1 MASKDNKNKIK
12 KSRSLT
18 KSEMTLITIFIILG
32 GLYLSDKYVFA
43 SKKEEISTVQEK
55 LDIRTQYYNAL
66 LADYNK
72 MDELKLK
79 LEDLKN
85 RLLGLKVKIKSFI
98 SQEDIILSLD
108 GIAKDSKLSL
118 KNMSLS
124 NLETMTFKE
133 FSEKMFNFGTKDE
146 NKQQSNSQNQNNENK
161 VPSTTPEGTPLE
173 EEDLIFMKTVQL
185 DFEGSVQNVY
195 DFLQRIEN
203 KLDKIIVTDI
213 TLTELTKNNTKM
225 LSGSISLGYLGY
237 AMPDDKDK
245 YKLEVPASESKPNLF
260 HEGGWSNDNINK
272 DTNYSNFMLTLPANK
287 DEGVT
292 FGETYNEASKLY
304 AASRGTTIDA
314 KFKIQKKDDKYTY
327 YYGLDKVN
335 TTLENELVLKDD
347 KIILLVKSHKA
358 NENLTKINLSIE
370 NLTDKKLEVKII
382 DDDSTN
388 PLINVKERKGDITV
402 K

>member
-1 MASKDNKNKIK
+1 MASKDNKNKVK

-18 KSEMTLITIFIILG
+18 KSEMTLITIFIVLG
-32 GLYLSDKYVFA
+32 GLYLSDKYIFA

-72 MDELKLK
+72 IDELKLK

-85 RLLGLKVKIKSFI
+85 RLLSLKTQIKSFI

-108 GIAKDSKLSL
+108 SIAEDCKLSL

-124 NLETMTFKE
+124 NLETMTFEE
-133 FSEKMFNFGTKDE
+133 FSNKMFNLGTKDE
-146 NKQQSNSQNQNNENK
+146 NAQSPSNESQPHNTNS
-161 VPSTTPEGTPLE
+161 EGKPIE
-173 EEDLIFMKTVQL
+173 QVDHVFMKTAQL

-213 TLTELTKNNTKM
+213 TLTETNKDNKKILA
-225 LSGSISLGYLGY
+225 GSISLGYLAY
-237 AMPDDKDK
+237 TMPDDKDK
-245 YKLEVPASESKPNLF
+245 YNLEVPASEAKPNLF
-260 HEGGWSNDNINK
+260 HEDGWNNDNINK

-304 AASRGTTIDA
+304 AASRGTTIEA
-314 KFKIQKKDDKYTY
+314 KFKIQKKDNKYTY

-335 TTLENELVLKDD
+335 TNLENELVLKDD

-358 NENLTKINLSIE
+358 NENLTKINLNVE
-370 NLTDKKLEVKII
+370 NLTDKKLEIKVI
-382 DDDSTN
+382 DDDPSN